1 MRSVLF
7 LPLVA
12 LAACAPSA
20 EEGEGK
26 RAPASPFGF
35 ELAAAQD
42 GPATP
47 VSPVIDLAPAELRER
62 LAAGA
67 VRLIDVRTDEEV
79 ARGMIPGAEHI
90 ALTDFDPA
98 ALDLSAEKTV
108 VVYCRSGRRSAKAA
122 EMLAAHSGEPAR
134 HLEGGILAWQEA
146 GGEVTAAD

>member
-62 LAAGA
+62 LGAGA

-79 ARGMIPGAEHI
+79 ARCMIPGAEHI
-90 ALTDFDPA
+90 ALTHLRAQRIQPRGA
-98 ALDLSAEKTV
+98 NGNTHRAVAPGPPGTV
-108 VVYCRSGRRSAKAA
+108 INNN
-122 EMLAAHSGEPAR
+122 LH
-134 HLEGGILAWQEA
+134 
-146 GGEVTAAD
+146 